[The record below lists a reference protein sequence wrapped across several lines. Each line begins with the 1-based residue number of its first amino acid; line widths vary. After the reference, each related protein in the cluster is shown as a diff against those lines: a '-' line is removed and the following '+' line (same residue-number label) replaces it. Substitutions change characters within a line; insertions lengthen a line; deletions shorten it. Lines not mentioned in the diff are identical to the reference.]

1 MTLGL
6 GVFDNSP
13 EAALVGWLK
22 PGGIVEK
29 FCLDEKNFL
38 NDERTLSDL

>member
-1 MTLGL
+1 MPLGIGVFDCSVAMTLG
-6 GVFDNSP
+6 S
-13 EAALVGWLK
+13 WLK

-29 FCLDEKNFL
+29 FCLGEKNFL